1 MLKFE
6 QHITITDTDTSIVNN
21 LSTACSEQNLSVAA
35 IKSAIDKGAL
45 WLTRDNYTQRIRK
58 IKKVLKVN
66 DVLHFYYD
74 KNVLEQNS
82 PEAQLIADC
91 EQYSVWYKPY
101 GMLSQGSK
109 WSDHCTIT
117 RWSEKKL
124 LPQRPA
130 FLVHRLDRAASG
142 LIIIAHSKKVAKK
155 LSHMFEQRTLDKRY
169 HIIVHGSLSDEFDRN
184 HGLEVNTNID
194 NKAAKST
201 FYPLEK
207 SPLINT
213 SLIEVKID
221 TGRKHQIR
229 IHAASIGHPI
239 VGDRLHG
246 NKELDS
252 TGVNLQL
259 CAMNLE
265 FICPVKEEYV
275 TYALPEALRLNL
287 NTLVEN

>member
-21 LSTACSEQNLSVAA
+21 LSIACSEQNLSVAA

-117 RWSEKKL
+117 RWSE
-124 LPQRPA
+124 
-130 FLVHRLDRAASG
+130 
-142 LIIIAHSKKVAKK
+142 
-155 LSHMFEQRTLDKRY
+155 
-169 HIIVHGSLSDEFDRN
+169 N
-184 HGLEVNTNID
+184 
-194 NKAAKST
+194 
-201 FYPLEK
+201 
-207 SPLINT
+207 
-213 SLIEVKID
+213 
-221 TGRKHQIR
+221 
-229 IHAASIGHPI
+229 
-239 VGDRLHG
+239 
-246 NKELDS
+246 
-252 TGVNLQL
+252 
-259 CAMNLE
+259 
-265 FICPVKEEYV
+265 
-275 TYALPEALRLNL
+275 
-287 NTLVEN
+287 